1 MRSGYTIREFLE
13 RSGDW
18 VMLEFFSNMKV
29 GTKILVIC
37 LFLAIIPTLLLGV
50 VAYTTSSS
58 VISEQTQSLLETQVQ
73 DMKGWTN
80 DVYKLTRNKVNSDLN
95 VAKQNFYGKGTPQI
109 INDQMTLVSNDG
121 TQYVVNDN
129 FEIVDKV
136 QSMVGGA
143 ATVFQVYNNS
153 YAARISTN
161 VLDYNGQRAVG
172 THLTDNVYEI
182 AVEKGETYYGR
193 RDLFGKDYVTA
204 YEPIKDP
211 SGKIIGVLFVGTEA
225 GQTLDVVKKSIRD
238 TVVGQ
243 NGYMYVIDS
252 TGTVLVHPNA
262 EGQTWADRAYVQ
274 EMFVKKEGAV
284 PHDVEGTQVID
295 AYTYYEPLDWY
306 IVSRAELADFSG
318 PIDTIRNTILALVLA
333 SMGIGAAVAVLFG
346 KSISEPLQQ
355 VVLMIRELRNG
366 HLSARLNLRRKDEIG
381 MMSAT
386 MDEFADDLQT
396 NVVGDIKKI
405 ANGEYIEQFSE
416 PVDDRDEIRPALRMM
431 VDSLDHL
438 HKETIKLTDAAR
450 AGDLSVRG
458 DEKAFRG
465 GYRMIIAG
473 FNKTLETITEPV
485 NEAMRLARFYASGDF
500 TARFDEKIPVAG
512 EFVAYRD
519 ALNTIGIELQ
529 RLMKL
534 INEELYE
541 GISVLSSASSEL
553 LTVTTQLSS
562 TSSQTAST
570 VNETSDTVE
579 SVRTKTD
586 LMNQKTKEV
595 SEKAMNALNVSGDGQ
610 KSVQEILDG
619 MNHIQRQMDMIG
631 MNVIK
636 LSEQSQAI
644 GEIIATV
651 TDISEQSNLLAV
663 NASIEAAKAGE
674 LGKGFAVVAH
684 EIHNLAEQSKQAT
697 SNIRTI
703 LTDIQ
708 RGVSSTVISTE
719 RGTKSVA
726 DAVRLTSD
734 AREAIEV
741 LTRSTAESSRQAI
754 EIASSIHEQATGM
767 DQISL
772 AMENIRD
779 AAQKNLDITRK
790 AEKTAEDLHELG
802 LRLKKLTVQYHV

>member
-1 MRSGYTIREFLE
+1 MVRDSMQFSLQ
-13 RSGDW
+13 
-18 VMLEFFSNMKV
+18 FFSNMKV

-37 LFLAIIPTLLLGV
+37 LFLAIIPTLLLGL
-50 VAYTTSSS
+50 VAYTSSSS
-58 VISEQTQSLLETQVQ
+58 VISEQTQALLETQTR

-95 VAKQNFYGKGTPQI
+95 VAKQNFYGKGTPEVI
-109 INDQMTLVSNDG
+109 IDKMTLIDRSGNR
-121 TQYVVNDN
+121 YVVNDN
-129 FEIVDKV
+129 FEIVDQV
-136 QSMVGGA
+136 QAMVGGA

-153 YAARISTN
+153 YAVRISTN
-161 VLDYNGQRAVG
+161 VLDTNGKRAVG
-172 THLTDNVYEI
+172 TRLTDEVYKV
-182 AVEKGETYYGR
+182 AVNDGTTYYGR
-193 RDLFGKDYVTA
+193 RDLFGKNYVTA

-211 SGKIIGVLFVGTEA
+211 SGKIIGVLFVGTEE
-225 GQTLDVVKKSIRD
+225 GQTLDVVKKSIRE
-238 TVVGQ
+238 TVVGK

-252 TGTVLVHPNA
+252 AGNVLVHPNA
-262 EGQTWADRAYVQ
+262 QGQNWKDKDYVQ
-274 EMFVKKEGAV
+274 QMFKNKEGAV
-284 PHDVEGTQVID
+284 PHEVDGTKVLD

-306 IVSRAELADFSG
+306 IVSRAELSDFTG
-318 PIDTIRNTILALVLA
+318 PIDTIRNTIFALMIA
-333 SMGIGAAVAVLFG
+333 SMAIGAAIAILFG
-346 KSISEPLQQ
+346 RSISGPLQM
-355 VVLMIRELRNG
+355 VVVMIKELRNG
-366 HLSARLNLRRKDEIG
+366 HLSVRLNIRRQDEIG
-381 MMSAT
+381 IMAAT

-396 NVVGDIKKI
+396 NVVGNIKKI
-405 ANGEYIEQFSE
+405 AKGDYIEAFAE

-458 DEKAFRG
+458 NENAFRG

-541 GISVLSSASSEL
+541 GVSVLSSASSEI
-553 LTVTTQLSS
+553 LTVTTQLA
-562 TSSQTAST
+562 TASSQTAST
-570 VNETSDTVE
+570 VNDTSDTVE
-579 SVRTKTD
+579 GVRKKTD
-586 LMNQKTKEV
+586 IVILKSKSV
-595 SEKAMNALNVSGDGQ
+595 SEKAMKAITVSGEGQ

-619 MNHIQRQMDMIG
+619 MNHIQRQMDTIG
-631 MNVIK
+631 MSVIK

-674 LGKGFAVVAH
+674 FGKGFAVVAH

-697 SNIRTI
+697 ANIRTI

-708 RGVSSTVISTE
+708 RGVSSTVVSTE
-719 RGTKSVA
+719 QGTRSVA

-741 LTRSTAESSRQAI
+741 LTRSIADSSREAI
-754 EIASSIHEQATGM
+754 EITSSIQEQAAGV

-772 AMENIRD
+772 AMEKIRD
-779 AAQKNLDITRK
+779 AAQKNLEITRK

-802 LRLKKLTVQYHV
+802 VRLKKLTVQYHV

>member
-1 MRSGYTIREFLE
+1 
-13 RSGDW
+13 
-18 VMLEFFSNMKV
+18 MLEFFSNMKV

-37 LFLAIIPTLLLGV
+37 LFLAIIPTLLLGI

-109 INDQMTLVSNDG
+109 INDRMTLVSNDG

-172 THLTDNVYEI
+172 THLTDNVYEV

-211 SGKIIGVLFVGTEA
+211 NGKIIGVLFVGTEA

-238 TVVGQ
+238 TVVGEH
-243 NGYMYVIDS
+243 GYMYVIDS
-252 TGTVLVHPNA
+252 TGTVLVHPSA
-262 EGQTWADRAYVQ
+262 EAQNWADRAYVQ
-274 EMFVKKEGAV
+274 EMFVKKEGAI
-284 PHDVEGTQVID
+284 PHDVDGTQVID

-318 PIDTIRNTILALVLA
+318 PIDTIRNTIFALVLA

-366 HLSARLNLRRKDEIG
+366 HLSARLNLKRKDEIG

-595 SEKAMNALNVSGDGQ
+595 SEKAMNALKVSGDGQ

-619 MNHIQRQMDMIG
+619 MNQIQRQMDMVG

-754 EIASSIHEQATGM
+754 DIATSIHEQATGM

-772 AMENIRD
+772 AMEKIRD
-779 AAQKNLDITRK
+779 AAQKNLEITRK

>member
-1 MRSGYTIREFLE
+1 VFNI
-13 RSGDW
+13 
-18 VMLEFFSNMKV
+18 FSNMKV

-37 LFLAIIPTLLLGV
+37 LFLAIIPTLLLGL
-50 VAYTTSSS
+50 VAYTSSS
-58 VISEQTQSLLETQVQ
+58 VVISEQTQELLETQVQ

-95 VAKQNFYGKGTPQI
+95 VAKQNFYGKGTPDI
-109 INDQMTLVSNDG
+109 INEKMTLVDG
-121 TQYVVNDN
+121 SGNNYVVNDN

-136 QSMVGGA
+136 QAMVGGA
-143 ATVFQVYNNS
+143 ATIFQVYNNS

-161 VLDYNGQRAVG
+161 VLDTNGRRAVG
-172 THLTDNVYEI
+172 TPLTDNVYDV
-182 AVEKGETYYGR
+182 AVKQNTTYYGR
-193 RDLFGKDYVTA
+193 RDLFGKKYVTA
-204 YEPIKDP
+204 YEPIHDP
-211 SGKIIGVLFVGTEA
+211 NGRVIGVLFVGTEE

-238 TVVGQ
+238 TTIGHQ
-243 NGYMYVIDS
+243 GYMFVADS
-252 TGTVLVHPNA
+252 MGTVLVHPSR
-262 EGQTWADRAYVQ
+262 EGENWSNESYVR
-274 EMFVKKEGAV
+274 EMFAKKDGAIT
-284 PHDVEGTQVID
+284 HEID
-295 AYTYYEPLDWY
+295 GRSVVDDYTYYEPLDWY
-306 IVSRAELADFSG
+306 IVSRAVLSDYTG
-318 PIDTIRNTILALVLA
+318 PIDTIRNTILMIVVA
-333 SMGIGAAVAVLFG
+333 SIAIGSVIASLFG
-346 KSISEPLQQ
+346 RSISGPLQK
-355 VVLMIRELRNG
+355 VVVMIKELRNG
-366 HLSARLNLRRKDEIG
+366 HLSARLKVRRKDEIG
-381 MMSAT
+381 VMAAT
-386 MDEFADDLQT
+386 MDEFADDLQI
-396 NVVGDIKKI
+396 NVVGNIKKI
-405 ANGEYIEQFSE
+405 ANGEYIQEFNK

-431 VDSLDHL
+431 VESLDHR

-450 AGDLSVRG
+450 AGNLSVRG
-458 DEKAFRG
+458 DEHAFRG

-485 NEAMRLARFYASGDF
+485 NEAMRLAGFYASGDF

-519 ALNTIGIELQ
+519 ALNTIGIELS

-541 GISVLSSASSEL
+541 GVSVLSSASSEI
-553 LTVTTQLSS
+553 LTVTTQLGSA
-562 TSSQTAST
+562 SSQTVET
-570 VNETSDTVE
+570 VNTSSETVE
-579 SVRTKTD
+579 AMRKKTD
-586 LMNQKTKEV
+586 LVNQKTKAV
-595 SEKAMNALNVSGDGQ
+595 SEKAMKALTVSGEGQ

-619 MNHIQRQMDMIG
+619 MNHIQRQMDMVG

-674 LGKGFAVVAH
+674 FGKGFAVVAH
-684 EIHNLAEQSKQAT
+684 EIHNLAGQSKKAT
-697 SNIRTI
+697 ANIRTL

-719 RGTKSVA
+719 KGTKSVA
-726 DAVRLTSD
+726 DAARLTSD

-741 LTRSTAESSRQAI
+741 LTRSIADSSREVI
-754 EIASSIHEQATGM
+754 EIASSIQDQAAGM
-767 DQISL
+767 DQIST

-779 AAQKNLDITRK
+779 AAERNLEITQK

-802 LRLKKLTVQYHV
+802 IRLKKITVQYHI

>member
-1 MRSGYTIREFLE
+1 
-13 RSGDW
+13 
-18 VMLEFFSNMKV
+18 
-29 GTKILVIC
+29 
-37 LFLAIIPTLLLGV
+37 
-50 VAYTTSSS
+50 
-58 VISEQTQSLLETQVQ
+58 
-73 DMKGWTN
+73 
-80 DVYKLTRNKVNSDLN
+80 
-95 VAKQNFYGKGTPQI
+95 
-109 INDQMTLVSNDG
+109 
-121 TQYVVNDN
+121 
-129 FEIVDKV
+129 
-136 QSMVGGA
+136 
-143 ATVFQVYNNS
+143 
-153 YAARISTN
+153 
-161 VLDYNGQRAVG
+161 
-172 THLTDNVYEI
+172 
-182 AVEKGETYYGR
+182 
-193 RDLFGKDYVTA
+193 
-204 YEPIKDP
+204 
-211 SGKIIGVLFVGTEA
+211 
-225 GQTLDVVKKSIRD
+225 
-238 TVVGQ
+238 
-243 NGYMYVIDS
+243 
-252 TGTVLVHPNA
+252 
-262 EGQTWADRAYVQ
+262 
-274 EMFVKKEGAV
+274 MFKNKEGAI
-284 PHDVEGTQVID
+284 PHEVDGTRVID

-306 IVSRAELADFSG
+306 IVSRAELSDFSG
-318 PIDTIRNTILALVLA
+318 PIDTIRNTILALVIA
-333 SMGIGAAVAVLFG
+333 SMVGGAAVAVLFG
-346 KSISEPLQQ
+346 RSISEPLQQ
-355 VVLMIRELRNG
+355 VVLMIKELRNG
-366 HLSARLNLRRKDEIG
+366 HLTARLNLRRKDEIG
-381 MMSAT
+381 VMSAT

-405 ANGEYIEQFSE
+405 ANGEYIERFSE

-465 GYRMIIAG
+465 GYKMIIAG

-485 NEAMRLARFYASGDF
+485 NEAMRLARLYSSGDL

-534 INEELYE
+534 INEELNE
-541 GISVLSSASSEL
+541 GISGLSAASSEI

-562 TSSQTAST
+562 ASSQTAT
-570 VNETSDTVE
+570 IVNETSDTIE
-579 SVRTKTD
+579 SVRMKTD

-595 SEKAMNALNVSGDGQ
+595 SEKAVNALRVSSDGQ
-610 KSVQEILDG
+610 KSVEEILEG

-674 LGKGFAVVAH
+674 FGKGFAVVAH

-697 SNIRTI
+697 TNVRTI

-708 RGVSSTVISTE
+708 RGVSSTVVSTE

-734 AREAIEV
+734 ARKAIEV
-741 LTRSTAESSRQAI
+741 LTRSTAESSHQTI
-754 EIASSIHEQATGM
+754 EIASSIHEQAAGM

-779 AAQKNLDITRK
+779 AAQKNLEITRK

>member
-1 MRSGYTIREFLE
+1 MQ
-13 RSGDW
+13 
-18 VMLEFFSNMKV
+18 FFSNMKV

-37 LFLAIIPTLLLGV
+37 LFLAIIPTLLLGL
-50 VAYTTSSS
+50 VAYTSSSS
-58 VISEQTQSLLETQVQ
+58 VISEQTQALLETQTG

-95 VAKQNFYGKGTPQI
+95 VAKQNFYGTGTPDV
-109 INDQMTLVSNDG
+109 INDKMTLIDSRGNK
-121 TQYVVNDN
+121 YVVNDN
-129 FEIVDKV
+129 FEIVDQV
-136 QSMVGGA
+136 QAMVGGA

-153 YAARISTN
+153 YAVRISTN
-161 VLDYNGQRAVG
+161 VLDTNGKRAVG
-172 THLTDNVYEI
+172 THLTDDVYK
-182 AVEKGETYYGR
+182 VTVDDGVTYYGR
-193 RDLFGKDYVTA
+193 RDLFGKNYVTA

-211 SGKIIGVLFVGTEA
+211 NGKVIGILFVGTEE
-225 GQTLDVVKKSIRD
+225 GQTLDIVKKSIRE
-238 TVVGQ
+238 TVVGKH
-243 NGYMYVIDS
+243 GYMYVIDS
-252 TGTVLVHPNA
+252 AGNVLVHPSA
-262 EGQTWADRAYVQ
+262 QGQNWKDKDYVQ
-274 EMFVKKEGAV
+274 QMFKNKEGAV
-284 PHDVEGTQVID
+284 PHVVDGMNVLD

-306 IVSRAELADFSG
+306 IVSRAELSDFTG
-318 PIDTIRNTILALVLA
+318 PIDTIRNTIFALMIA
-333 SMGIGAAVAVLFG
+333 SMAFGTVIAILFG
-346 KSISEPLQQ
+346 RSISGPLQS
-355 VVLMIRELRNG
+355 VVVMIKELRNG
-366 HLSARLNLRRKDEIG
+366 HLSVRLNIKRQDEIG
-381 MMSAT
+381 IMAAT

-396 NVVGDIKKI
+396 NVVGNIKKI
-405 ANGEYIEQFSE
+405 AKGDYIEAFAE

-431 VDSLDHL
+431 VESLDHL
-438 HKETIKLTDAAR
+438 HKETIKLTDSAR

-458 DEKAFRG
+458 NENAFRG

-485 NEAMRLARFYASGDF
+485 NEAMRLSRFYASGDF

-541 GISVLSSASSEL
+541 GVSVLSSASSEI
-553 LTVTTQLSS
+553 LTVTTQLANA
-562 TSSQTAST
+562 SSQTAST
-570 VNETSDTVE
+570 VNDTSDTVE
-579 SVRTKTD
+579 GVRKKTD
-586 LMNQKTKEV
+586 IVILKSKSV
-595 SEKAMNALNVSGDGQ
+595 SEKAMKAITVSGEGQ

-619 MNHIQRQMDMIG
+619 MNHIQRQMDTIG
-631 MNVIK
+631 MSVIK

-663 NASIEAAKAGE
+663 NASIEAAKAGDF
-674 LGKGFAVVAH
+674 GKGFAVVAH

-697 SNIRTI
+697 ANIRTI

-708 RGVSSTVISTE
+708 RGVSSTVVSTE
-719 RGTKSVA
+719 QGTRSVA
-726 DAVRLTSD
+726 EAVRLTSD

-741 LTRSTAESSRQAI
+741 LTRSIADSSREAI
-754 EIASSIHEQATGM
+754 EITSSIQEQAAGV

-772 AMENIRD
+772 AMEKIRN
-779 AAQKNLDITRK
+779 AAQKNLEITRK

-802 LRLKKLTVQYHV
+802 VRLKKLTVQYHV

>member
-1 MRSGYTIREFLE
+1 MF
-13 RSGDW
+13 
-18 VMLEFFSNMKV
+18 EFFSNLKV

-37 LFLAIIPTLLLGV
+37 LFLAIIPTLLLGL
-50 VAYTTSSS
+50 VAYSSSSS
-58 VISEQTQSLLETQVQ
+58 VINEQIQTLLETQVQ

-109 INDQMTLVSNDG
+109 INDRMALVDSKGNA
-121 TQYVVNDN
+121 YIVNDN
-129 FEIVDKV
+129 FEIVDKI

-143 ATVFQVYNNS
+143 ATVFQVYNGS
-153 YAARISTN
+153 YATRISTN
-161 VLDYNGQRAVG
+161 VLDSNGQRAVG
-172 THLTDNVYEI
+172 TRLTDNVYEV
-182 AVEKGETYYGR
+182 AVLKGETYYGR
-193 RDLFGKDYVTA
+193 RDLFGKNYVTA
-204 YEPIKDP
+204 YEPILDP
-211 SGKIIGVLFVGTEA
+211 HGKVIGVLFVGTEE
-225 GQTLDVVKKSIRD
+225 GQTLDVVKKSIRE
-238 TVVGQ
+238 TVVGTH
-243 NGYMYVIDS
+243 GYMYVIDS
-252 TGTVLVHPNA
+252 AGNVLVHPTL
-262 EGQTWADRAYVQ
+262 EGQNWTDKDYIK
-274 EMFVKKEGAV
+274 EMFTKKDGAIQHEV
-284 PHDVEGTQVID
+284 NGTRVID

-306 IVSRAELADFSG
+306 IVSRAELSDFSG
-318 PIDTIRNTILALVLA
+318 PIDTIRNTIFALVFG
-333 SMGIGAAVAVLFG
+333 SMAIGVAVAVLFG
-346 KSISEPLQQ
+346 RSISVPLQQ
-355 VVLMIRELRNG
+355 VVVMIKELRNG
-366 HLSARLNLRRKDEIG
+366 HLSARLNIRRKDEIG
-381 MMSAT
+381 VMSAT

-405 ANGEYIEQFSE
+405 ANGEYIEEFSH
-416 PVDDRDEIRPALRMM
+416 PVDEQDEIRPALKMM

-465 GYRMIIAG
+465 GYKMIIAG

-485 NEAMRLARFYASGDF
+485 NEAMRLARFYASGDL

-529 RLMKL
+529 RMMKL

-541 GISVLSSASSEL
+541 GISVLSSASSEI
-553 LTVTTQLSS
+553 LTITTQLSS
-562 TSSQTAST
+562 ASSQTATT
-570 VNETSDTVE
+570 VNESSDTVE
-579 SVRTKTD
+579 SVRTKTE
-586 LMNQKTKEV
+586 LINQKTKEV
-595 SEKAMNALNVSGDGQ
+595 SEKAVNALNDSVDGQ

-674 LGKGFAVVAH
+674 FGKGFAVVAH

-697 SNIRTI
+697 ANIRTI

-719 RGTKSVA
+719 KGTSSVA

-754 EIASSIHEQATGM
+754 EIASSIHEQAAGM
-767 DQISL
+767 DQISV
-772 AMENIRD
+772 AMEKIRD
-779 AAQKNLDITRK
+779 AAQKNLQITRQ

>member
-1 MRSGYTIREFLE
+1 
-13 RSGDW
+13 
-18 VMLEFFSNMKV
+18 MKV

-37 LFLAIIPTLLLGV
+37 LFLAIIPTLLLGL
-50 VAYTTSSS
+50 VAYTSSSS
-58 VISEQTQSLLETQVQ
+58 VISEQTQALLETQTG

-95 VAKQNFYGKGTPQI
+95 VAKQTFYGKGTPEVI
-109 INDQMTLVSNDG
+109 VDKMTVLDRNG
-121 TQYVVNDN
+121 NRYVVNDN
-129 FEIVDKV
+129 FEIVDQV
-136 QSMVGGA
+136 QAMVGGA

-153 YAARISTN
+153 YAVRISTN
-161 VLDYNGQRAVG
+161 VLDTNGKRAVG
-172 THLTDNVYEI
+172 TRLTDEVYKV
-182 AVEKGETYYGR
+182 AVNEGVTYYGR
-193 RDLFGKDYVTA
+193 RDLFGKNYVTA

-211 SGKIIGVLFVGTEA
+211 SGKVIGVLFVGTEE
-225 GQTLDVVKKSIRD
+225 GQTLDVVKKSIRE
-238 TVVGQ
+238 TVVGK

-252 TGTVLVHPNA
+252 AGNVLVHPTS
-262 EGQTWADRAYVQ
+262 EGQNWKDKDYVQ
-274 EMFVKKEGAV
+274 QMFKNKEGAV
-284 PHDVEGTQVID
+284 PHDVDGTKVLD

-306 IVSRAELADFSG
+306 IVSRAEISDFTG
-318 PIDTIRNTILALVLA
+318 PIDTIRNTIFALMIA
-333 SMGIGAAVAVLFG
+333 SMAIGAAIAILFG
-346 KSISEPLQQ
+346 RSISGPLQS
-355 VVLMIRELRNG
+355 VVVMIKELRNG
-366 HLSARLNLRRKDEIG
+366 HLSARLNIKRQDEIG
-381 MMSAT
+381 IMAAT

-396 NVVGDIKKI
+396 NVVGNIKKI
-405 ANGEYIEQFSE
+405 AKGDYIEAFAE
-416 PVDDRDEIRPALRMM
+416 PVDERDEIRPALRMM
-431 VDSLDHL
+431 VESLDHL

-458 DEKAFRG
+458 NENAFRG

-541 GISVLSSASSEL
+541 GVSVLSSASSEI
-553 LTVTTQLSS
+553 LTVTTQLA
-562 TSSQTAST
+562 TASSQTAST
-570 VNETSDTVE
+570 VNDTSDTVE
-579 SVRTKTD
+579 GVRKKTD
-586 LMNQKTKEV
+586 IVILKSKSV
-595 SEKAMNALNVSGDGQ
+595 SEKAMKAITVSGEGQ

-619 MNHIQRQMDMIG
+619 MNHIQRQMDTIG
-631 MNVIK
+631 MSVIK

-663 NASIEAAKAGE
+663 NASIEAAKAGDF
-674 LGKGFAVVAH
+674 GRGFAVVAH

-697 SNIRTI
+697 ANIRTI

-708 RGVSSTVISTE
+708 RGVSSTVVSTE
-719 RGTKSVA
+719 QGTRSVA
-726 DAVRLTSD
+726 DAVRLTRD

-741 LTRSTAESSRQAI
+741 LTRSIADSSREAI
-754 EIASSIHEQATGM
+754 EITSSIQEQAAGV

-772 AMENIRD
+772 AMEKIRD
-779 AAQKNLDITRK
+779 AAQKNLEITRK

-802 LRLKKLTVQYHV
+802 VRLKKLTVQYHV

>member
-1 MRSGYTIREFLE
+1 MRLN
-13 RSGDW
+13 
-18 VMLEFFSNMKV
+18 MQFFSNMKV

-37 LFLAIIPTLLLGV
+37 LFLAIIPTLLLGL
-50 VAYTTSSS
+50 VAYTSSSS
-58 VISEQTQSLLETQVQ
+58 VISEQTQALLETQTG

-95 VAKQNFYGKGTPQI
+95 VAKQNFYGTGTPDVI
-109 INDQMTLVSNDG
+109 DDKMTLIDSRGNK
-121 TQYVVNDN
+121 YVVNDN
-129 FEIVDKV
+129 FEIVDQV
-136 QSMVGGA
+136 QAMVGGA

-153 YAARISTN
+153 YAVRISTN
-161 VLDYNGQRAVG
+161 VLDTNGKRAVG
-172 THLTDNVYEI
+172 THLTDDVYK
-182 AVEKGETYYGR
+182 VTVDDGVTYYGR
-193 RDLFGKDYVTA
+193 RDLFGKNYVTA
-204 YEPIKDP
+204 YEPIRDP
-211 SGKIIGVLFVGTEA
+211 NGKVIGILFVGTEE
-225 GQTLDVVKKSIRD
+225 GQTLDIVKKSIRE
-238 TVVGQ
+238 TVVGKH
-243 NGYMYVIDS
+243 GYMYVIDS
-252 TGTVLVHPNA
+252 EGNVLVHPSA
-262 EGQTWADRAYVQ
+262 QGQNWADKDYVQ
-274 EMFVKKEGAV
+274 QMFKNREGAI
-284 PHDVEGTQVID
+284 PHIVDGMNVLD

-306 IVSRAELADFSG
+306 IVSRAELSDFTG
-318 PIDTIRNTILALVLA
+318 PIDTIRNTIFALMIA
-333 SMGIGAAVAVLFG
+333 SMTIGTIIAVLFG
-346 KSISEPLQQ
+346 RSISGPLQS
-355 VVLMIRELRNG
+355 VVVMIKELRNG
-366 HLSARLNLRRKDEIG
+366 HLSVRLNIKRQDEIG
-381 MMSAT
+381 IMAAT

-396 NVVGDIKKI
+396 NVVGNIKKI
-405 ANGEYIEQFSE
+405 AKGDYIEAFAE

-431 VDSLDHL
+431 VESLDHL

-458 DEKAFRG
+458 NENAFRG

-485 NEAMRLARFYASGDF
+485 NEAMRLSRFYASGDF

-541 GISVLSSASSEL
+541 GVSVLSSASSEI
-553 LTVTTQLSS
+553 LTVTTQLANA
-562 TSSQTAST
+562 SSQTAST
-570 VNETSDTVE
+570 VNDTSDTVE
-579 SVRTKTD
+579 GVRKKTD
-586 LMNQKTKEV
+586 IVILKSKSV
-595 SEKAMNALNVSGDGQ
+595 SEKAMKAITVSGEGQ

-619 MNHIQRQMDMIG
+619 MNHIQRQMDTIG
-631 MNVIK
+631 MSVIK

-663 NASIEAAKAGE
+663 NASIEAAKAGDF
-674 LGKGFAVVAH
+674 GKGFAVVAH

-697 SNIRTI
+697 ANIRTI

-708 RGVSSTVISTE
+708 RGVSSTVVSTE
-719 RGTKSVA
+719 QGTRSVA
-726 DAVRLTSD
+726 EAVRLTSD

-741 LTRSTAESSRQAI
+741 LTRSIADSSREAI
-754 EIASSIHEQATGM
+754 EITSSIQEQAAGV

-772 AMENIRD
+772 AMEKIRD
-779 AAQKNLDITRK
+779 AAQKNLEITRK

-802 LRLKKLTVQYHV
+802 VRLKKLTVQYHV

>member
-1 MRSGYTIREFLE
+1 M
-13 RSGDW
+13 
-18 VMLEFFSNMKV
+18 MQFFTNLKV

-37 LFLAIIPTLLLGV
+37 LFLAIIPTLLLGI
-50 VAYTTSSS
+50 VAYTSSSS
-58 VISEQTQSLLETQVQ
+58 VINEQTQSLLETQVK

-95 VAKQNFYGKGTPQI
+95 VARQNFYGKGTPQI
-109 INDQMTLVSNDG
+109 IKGKMTLVDKQG
-121 TQYVVNDN
+121 TNYVVNDN

-136 QSMVGGA
+136 QSLVGGA
-143 ATVFQVYNNS
+143 ATVFQVYPEG

-161 VLDYNGQRAVG
+161 VLDYNGSRATG
-172 THLTDNVYEI
+172 THLTDDVYDYT
-182 AVEKGETYYGR
+182 VNNDKTYYGR
-193 RDLFGKDYVTA
+193 RDLFGKNYVTA

-211 SGKIIGVLFVGTEA
+211 QGKVIGVLFVGTLE
-225 GQTLDVVKKSIRD
+225 GQTLDVVKTSIRE

-243 NGYMYVIDS
+243 HGYMYVIDS
-252 TGTVLVHPNA
+252 KGTVLVHPSL
-262 EGQTWADRAYVQ
+262 EGQNWAQKDFVQ
-274 EMFVKKEGAV
+274 EMFVKKDGAI
-284 PHDVEGTQVID
+284 PHEVDGTKVLD

-306 IVSRAELADFSG
+306 IVSRAELSDYTG
-318 PIDTIRNTILALVLA
+318 PIDTIRNTIFALMIA
-333 SMGIGAAVAVLFG
+333 SMAIGAAIAILFG
-346 KSISEPLQQ
+346 RSISGPLQS
-355 VVLMIRELRNG
+355 VVEMIKELRNG
-366 HLSARLNLRRKDEIG
+366 HLSARLNIRKRQDEIG
-381 MMSAT
+381 IMATT
-386 MDEFADDLQT
+386 MDEFADDLQI

-405 ANGEYIEQFSE
+405 ANGEYIERFSE

-458 DEKAFRG
+458 NEKAFRG

-519 ALNTIGIELQ
+519 ALNTIGIELS
-529 RLMKL
+529 RMMKL
-534 INEELYE
+534 INEELFE
-541 GISVLSSASSEL
+541 GVSVLSSASSEIL
-553 LTVTTQLSS
+553 AVTTQLA
-562 TSSQTAST
+562 TASSQTAMI

-579 SVRTKTD
+579 GVRKKTD
-586 LMNQKTKEV
+586 IVTQKTK
-595 SEKAMNALNVSGDGQ
+595 SMSSKAMKAMDVSGEGQ

-619 MNHIQRQMDMIG
+619 MNQIQRQMDMIG
-631 MNVIK
+631 MNVVK

-674 LGKGFAVVAH
+674 FGKGFAVVAH

-697 SNIRTI
+697 ANIRTI

-708 RGVSSTVISTE
+708 RGVSSTVVSTE
-719 RGTKSVA
+719 QGTRSVA
-726 DAVRLTSD
+726 DAARLTSD

-741 LTRSTAESSRQAI
+741 LTRSIADSSREAI
-754 EIASSIHEQATGM
+754 EITTSIQEQASGV

-772 AMENIRD
+772 AMEKIRD
-779 AAQKNLDITRK
+779 AAQKNLEITRK

-802 LRLKKLTVQYHV
+802 VRLKKLTVQYHV

>member
-1 MRSGYTIREFLE
+1 
-13 RSGDW
+13 
-18 VMLEFFSNMKV
+18 MLEFFSNMKV

-37 LFLAIIPTLLLGV
+37 LFLAIIPTLLLGI

-109 INDQMTLVSNDG
+109 INDRMTLVTNDG
-121 TQYVVNDN
+121 TQYVINDN

-161 VLDYNGQRAVG
+161 VLDSNGQRAVG
-172 THLTDNVYEI
+172 THLTDNVYEV

-366 HLSARLNLRRKDEIG
+366 HLSARLNLKRKDEIG

-772 AMENIRD
+772 AMEKIRD

>member
-1 MRSGYTIREFLE
+1 MVRDSMQF
-13 RSGDW
+13 S
-18 VMLEFFSNMKV
+18 MQFFSNLKV

-37 LFLAIIPTLLLGV
+37 LFLAIIPTLLLGL
-50 VAYTTSSS
+50 VAYTSSSS
-58 VISEQTQSLLETQVQ
+58 VISEQTQALLETQTG

-95 VAKQNFYGKGTPQI
+95 VAKQNFYGTGTPEVVD
-109 INDQMTLVSNDG
+109 NKMTLIDSRG
-121 TQYVVNDN
+121 KRYVVNDN
-129 FEIVDKV
+129 FEIVDQV
-136 QSMVGGA
+136 QAMVGGA

-153 YAARISTN
+153 YAVRISTN
-161 VLDYNGQRAVG
+161 VLDTNGKRAVG
-172 THLTDNVYEI
+172 TRLTDDVYKVTVNDGI
-182 AVEKGETYYGR
+182 TYYGR
-193 RDLFGKDYVTA
+193 RDLFGKKYVTA

-211 SGKIIGVLFVGTEA
+211 NGKIIGVLFVGTEE
-225 GQTLDVVKKSIRD
+225 GQTLDVVKKSIRE
-238 TVVGQ
+238 TIVGK

-252 TGTVLVHPNA
+252 AGNVLVHPNS
-262 EGQTWADRAYVQ
+262 EGQNWKDKDYVQ
-274 EMFVKKEGAV
+274 QMFRNKEGAV
-284 PHDVEGTQVID
+284 PHVVDGMNVLD

-306 IVSRAELADFSG
+306 IVSRAELSDFTG
-318 PIDTIRNTILALVLA
+318 PIDTIRNTIFALMIA
-333 SMGIGAAVAVLFG
+333 SMAIGAAIAILFG
-346 KSISEPLQQ
+346 RSISGPLQS
-355 VVLMIRELRNG
+355 VVVMIKELRNG
-366 HLSARLNLRRKDEIG
+366 HLSARLNIKRQDEIG
-381 MMSAT
+381 IMAAT

-396 NVVGDIKKI
+396 NVVGNIKKI
-405 ANGEYIEQFSE
+405 AKGDYIEAFAE

-458 DEKAFRG
+458 NENAFRG

-541 GISVLSSASSEL
+541 GVSVLSSASSEI
-553 LTVTTQLSS
+553 LTVTTQLA
-562 TSSQTAST
+562 TASSQTATT
-570 VNETSDTVE
+570 VNDTSDTVE
-579 SVRTKTD
+579 GVRKKTD
-586 LMNQKTKEV
+586 IVILKSKSV
-595 SEKAMNALNVSGDGQ
+595 SEKAMKAITVSGEGQ

-619 MNHIQRQMDMIG
+619 MNHIQRQMDTIG
-631 MNVIK
+631 MSVIK

-663 NASIEAAKAGE
+663 NASIEAAKAGDF
-674 LGKGFAVVAH
+674 GRGFAVVAH

-697 SNIRTI
+697 ANIRTL

-708 RGVSSTVISTE
+708 RGVSSTVVSTE
-719 RGTKSVA
+719 QGTRSVA

-741 LTRSTAESSRQAI
+741 LTRSIADSSREAI
-754 EIASSIHEQATGM
+754 EITSSIQEQAAGV

-772 AMENIRD
+772 AMEKIRD
-779 AAQKNLDITRK
+779 AAQKNLEITRK

-802 LRLKKLTVQYHV
+802 VRLKKLTVQYHV

>member
-1 MRSGYTIREFLE
+1 MRLNN
-13 RSGDW
+13 
-18 VMLEFFSNMKV
+18 MQFFSNMKV

-37 LFLAIIPTLLLGV
+37 LFLAIIPTLLLGL
-50 VAYTTSSS
+50 VAYTSSSS
-58 VISEQTQSLLETQVQ
+58 VISEQTQALLETQVG

-95 VAKQNFYGKGTPQI
+95 VAKQNFYGKGTPEV
-109 INDQMTLVSNDG
+109 INDEMTLIDRNSNR
-121 TQYVVNDN
+121 YVVNDN
-129 FEIVDKV
+129 FEIVDQV
-136 QSMVGGA
+136 QAMVGGA

-153 YAARISTN
+153 YAIRISTN
-161 VLDYNGQRAVG
+161 VQDANGKRAVG
-172 THLTDNVYEI
+172 TRLTDDVYK
-182 AVEKGETYYGR
+182 VTVNDRVTYYGR
-193 RDLFGKDYVTA
+193 RDLFGKNYVTA
-204 YEPIKDP
+204 YEPIEDP
-211 SGKIIGVLFVGTEA
+211 SGKIIGVLFVGTEE
-225 GQTLDVVKKSIRD
+225 GQTLDVVKTSIRQ
-238 TVVGQ
+238 TIVGK

-252 TGTVLVHPNA
+252 AGNVLVHPNS
-262 EGQTWADRAYVQ
+262 EGQNWADKDYVQ
-274 EMFVKKEGAV
+274 QMFLNKEGAV
-284 PHDVEGTQVID
+284 PHEVDGMEVLD

-306 IVSRAELADFSG
+306 IVSRAELSDFTG
-318 PIDTIRNTILALVLA
+318 PIDTIRNTIFALMVA
-333 SMGIGAAVAVLFG
+333 SMAIGAAIAILFG
-346 KSISEPLQQ
+346 RSISGPLQS
-355 VVLMIRELRNG
+355 VVVMIKELRNG
-366 HLSARLNLRRKDEIG
+366 HFSARLNIKRQDEIG
-381 MMSAT
+381 IMAAT

-396 NVVGDIKKI
+396 NVVGNIKKI
-405 ANGEYIEQFSE
+405 ARGDYIEAFAE

-431 VDSLDHL
+431 VESLDHL

-458 DEKAFRG
+458 NENAFRG

-485 NEAMRLARFYASGDF
+485 NEAMRLAGFYASGDF

-541 GISVLSSASSEL
+541 GVSVLSSASSEI
-553 LTVTTQLSS
+553 LTVTTQLA
-562 TSSQTAST
+562 TASSQTATT
-570 VNETSDTVE
+570 VNDTSDTVE
-579 SVRTKTD
+579 GVRKKTD
-586 LMNQKTKEV
+586 IVILKSKSV
-595 SEKAMNALNVSGDGQ
+595 SEKAMKAITVSGEGQ

-619 MNHIQRQMDMIG
+619 MNHIQRQMDTIG
-631 MNVIK
+631 MSVIK

-674 LGKGFAVVAH
+674 FGKGFAVVAH

-697 SNIRTI
+697 ANIRTI

-708 RGVSSTVISTE
+708 RGVSSTVVSTE
-719 RGTKSVA
+719 QGTRSVA

-741 LTRSTAESSRQAI
+741 LTRSIADSSREAI
-754 EIASSIHEQATGM
+754 EITASIQEQAAGV

-772 AMENIRD
+772 AMEKIRD
-779 AAQKNLDITRK
+779 AAQKNLEITHK

-802 LRLKKLTVQYHV
+802 VRLKKLTVQYHI